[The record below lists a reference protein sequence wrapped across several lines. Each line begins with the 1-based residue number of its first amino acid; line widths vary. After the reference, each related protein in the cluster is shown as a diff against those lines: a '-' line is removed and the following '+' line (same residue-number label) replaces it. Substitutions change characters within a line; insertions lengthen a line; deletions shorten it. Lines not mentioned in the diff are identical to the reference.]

1 MLDILFGQSREE
13 ELEDEELDDFNS
25 VDEDD
30 SDSPPTLSLLEV
42 LDELELDEELE
53 LYCNEELEEELE
65 EDEELEDLDE
75 LFEEELELQ
84 FSI

>member
-53 LYCNEELEEELE
+53 LYCNEELELE
-65 EDEELEDLDE
+65 IYSKDEE
-75 LFEEELELQ
+75 EE
-84 FSI
+84 SATPKK